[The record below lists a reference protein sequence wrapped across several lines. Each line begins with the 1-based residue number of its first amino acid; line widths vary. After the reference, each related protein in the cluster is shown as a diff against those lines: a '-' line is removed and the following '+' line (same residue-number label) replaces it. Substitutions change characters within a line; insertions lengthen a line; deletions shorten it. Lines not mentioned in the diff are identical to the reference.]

1 VRTLGID
8 LASQPENSAAC
19 VIDWERSRVDALSLG
34 WGDQDL
40 IDGIAAASK
49 TGIDAP
55 FGWPE
60 PFVQALTAPRWPSD
74 PGEPRTRFERR
85 ATDLWVRRETGKLPM
100 SVSTDRIAYCAM
112 RARVL
117 IGDEPRDGSGR
128 VVEAYPD
135 ASLRRWLPDLLPWTS
150 YKRVAGEKRR
160 EEILGALL
168 DRLRLDL
175 DGHERACIDS
185 DDCLDALVCALVA
198 RAAARGE
205 TVPPDDARLA
215 NVEGWIH
222 LPRRGSLMRLSA

>member
-1 VRTLGID
+1 VLTLGID
-8 LASQPENSAAC
+8 LASQARNTAAC
-19 VIDWERSRVDALSLG
+19 VVDWDHRRVAALSLG
-34 WGDQDL
+34 WSDAEL
-40 IDGIAAASK
+40 INAITRADK
-49 TGIDAP
+49 TAIDAP

-60 PFVQALTAPRWPSD
+60 PFVQALTAERWPSG

-85 ATDLWVRRETGKLPM
+85 ETDRWVHRETGKLPM

-135 ASLRRWLPDLLPWTS
+135 ASLRRWLPALWPGPS
-150 YKRVAGEKRR
+150 YKGPSGRERR
-160 EEILGALL
+160 ARIVGALAF
-168 DRLRLDL
+168 DL
-175 DGHERACIDS
+175 DGHERACLDS

-205 TVPPDDARLA
+205 THPPEDGRLA
-215 NVEGWIH
+215 RVEGWIH
-222 LPRRGSLMRLSA
+222 LPRPGSLSRL